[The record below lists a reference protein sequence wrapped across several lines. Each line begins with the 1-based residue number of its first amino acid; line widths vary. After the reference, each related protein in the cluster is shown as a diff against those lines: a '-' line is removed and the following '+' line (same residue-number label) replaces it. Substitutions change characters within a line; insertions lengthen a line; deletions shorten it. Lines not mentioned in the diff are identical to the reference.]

1 MSVRFELP
9 TRRDTRR
16 LASAVGHTIV
26 PGDVVVLEGALGAGK
41 TFFVRCAARALGV
54 PTELAVQSPTFALV
68 HEYPAAERVVVHA
81 DLYRLASPRDVDD
94 LGLADRRAEGAVLFV
109 EWGLRFVPEL
119 GGDALRVVLS
129 VTPHTRRAE
138 LSATGPRSA
147 EHLERVVRHP
157 CASVLLARSQGSE

>member
-1 MSVRFELP
+1 MNVRFELP

-16 LASAVGHTIV
+16 LASAVGHTTL

-68 HEYPAAERVVVHA
+68 HEYPAAERVLVHA

-94 LGLADRRAEGAVLFV
+94 LGLAEQRIEGAVLFV

-119 GGDALRVVLS
+119 GGDALCVVVSLTHDS
-129 VTPHTRRAE
+129 RWAE

-147 EHLERVVRHP
+147 AHLERIVRHP
-157 CASVLLARSQGSE
+157 CASVLLARRQGSE